1 MSFFRQFPKTVYDFQ
16 SDGIDTQVVDLFR
29 SVKVQNLYSDDLSI
43 YTYYNIN
50 NGERPDILSNTL
62 YGTPEYYWTFFVVND
77 KLKSGLS
84 EWPMSA
90 GEFDAYMDQEYAGT
104 VIQTYPQLGLAANG
118 VSILY
123 TNSLAGPDMFHPGDR
138 VQGVRSGANG
148 FVVSTDVQLSQLLLR
163 DVTDGSGGA
172 FFKENGTE
180 NLVYYTGTN
189 DRSVT
194 IAKVFSHRDAPHHYE
209 DADGLITYTSL
220 SINEGVS
227 PSRVLTTVSNYEY
240 EMQLNDERAN
250 LRIVRPEAIYNFA
263 KTFRELI
270 NA

>member
-1 MSFFRQFPKTVYDFQ
+1 MPFFRQFPKTVYDFQ

-29 SVKVQNLYSDDLSI
+29 SVKVRNLYSDDLSI

-50 NGERPDILSNTL
+50 NGDRPDILSNTL

-104 VIQTYPQLGLAANG
+104 VIQTYPRGA
-118 VSILY
+118 I
-123 TNSLAGPDMFHPGDR
+123 NSLAGMFSPPDR
-138 VQGVRSGANG
+138 VQGVISGANG
-148 FVVSTDVQLSQLLLR
+148 YVVSTDVQLSQLLLR
-163 DVTDGSGGA
+163 DVAGGPFLVNEAEDLRKYYENSGKA
-172 FFKENGTE
+172 
-180 NLVYYTGTN
+180 VA
-189 DRSVT
+189 

-209 DADGLITYTSL
+209 DANGLITYTGL
-220 SINEGVS
+220 SINEELTL
-227 PSRVLTTVSNYEY
+227 PTLTTVSNYEY

-250 LRIVRPEAIYNFA
+250 LRIVRPEAIYDFA

>member
-1 MSFFRQFPKTVYDFQ
+1 MPFFRQFPKTVYDFQ

-29 SVKVQNLYSDDLSI
+29 SVKVRNLYSDDLSI

-50 NGERPDILSNTL
+50 NGDRPDILSNTL

-104 VIQTYPQLGLAANG
+104 VIQTYPIGAK
-118 VSILY
+118 
-123 TNSLAGPDMFHPGDR
+123 NSLAGMFSPPDR
-138 VQGVRSGANG
+138 VQGVISGANG
-148 FVVSTDVQLSQLLLR
+148 YVVSTDVQLSQLLLR
-163 DVTDGSGGA
+163 DVAGGP
-172 FFKENGTE
+172 F
-180 NLVYYTGTN
+180 LVNEAEDLRKYG
-189 DRSVT
+189 DSSKAVA

-209 DADGLITYTSL
+209 DANGLIAYTGL
-220 SINEGVS
+220 SINEGLTL
-227 PSRVLTTVSNYEY
+227 PTLTTVSNYEY

-250 LRIVRPEAIYNFA
+250 LRIVRPEAIYDFA